1 MKRFTSIACAALA
14 LAACAVGPDYKR
26 PAVDVPPAYRWQPA
40 SGEPGSLGDLSW
52 WDLYRDADLQ
62 QLLHTALTENLDVR
76 IAAARVEQARA
87 ALGTTRL
94 QMLPTITGAGGLT
107 RQRVSAAETPTG
119 TPRIGNSDEA
129 RVDVSYELDVW
140 GRLRRLNEAA
150 RADLLSSQYAQ
161 TAVVV
166 GLIGDVASS
175 YFQLLTLDEQLRI
188 TRETVAGRE
197 RFVELTRAQH
207 ERGVV
212 SGLDVSSAEAQL
224 AVARAELPELER
236 QAAQAEDQL
245 SVLLGRNPGSI
256 ARSTTVAPLF
266 PLVPA
271 GLPSQLLDRRP
282 DIRQAEQALVAA
294 NAQVGAAKAAL
305 FPTLSLTGSFGVIST
320 ELSRLFSG
328 PAGAWSAGVGAALPL
343 LDPQRSLYQL
353 DLADAQ
359 KRAALLQY
367 QKTVQNA
374 FREVADALIAI
385 QKSAELKRAQQDQVN
400 ALQRTDAIALA
411 RYRTGYASYFDVINA
426 DSQLF
431 SAQLSLSNANLSAL
445 LATVQLYRA
454 LGGGWASSTAR

>member
-1 MKRFTSIACAALA
+1 MRRLTSIACVALA

-62 QLLHTALTENLDVR
+62 QLLRTALAENLDVR
-76 IAAARVEQARA
+76 IAATRVEQARA

-94 QMLPTITGAGGLT
+94 QMLPTITGAGGLA

-282 DIRQAEQALVAA
+282 DIRQAEQNLIAA

-305 FPTLSLTGSFGVIST
+305 FPTLSLTGSFGVVST

-328 PAGAWSAGVGAALPL
+328 PAGTWSAGVGAALPL

-359 KRAALLQY
+359 KRTALLQY

-431 SAQLSLSNANLSAL
+431 SAQLSLSNANLNAL

-454 LGGGWASSTAR
+454 LGGGWAGSTAR